1 MHKLKWF
8 QVVIALIIGVVFSAS
23 EKMSANEL
31 SFGVQI
37 ETSEYQR
44 HATAGYFDLI
54 LVPGQKTQV
63 RVQLTNPT
71 DRRVK
76 VGVRTATATTNA
88 NGVVDYETSQDEK
101 WARLVQVA
109 DTVTLQ
115 PKSSQFVSITIE
127 MPGTAFPGVK
137 AGGLTFYELA
147 NDQQR
152 NPAGMQIKQEYSY
165 TVALLVRNNE
175 KHVAA
180 HMREDGMTLKRRD
193 GQTDVVLRLRNQSP
207 IFHQGMTIQTRIYRG
222 KQLVMSETRRD
233 LQFAPSSRYDH
244 RTSVRQLQPGYYRV
258 ETQVTTD
265 KGRWTFTNRVRVN
278 AMAAITSQKDVVN
291 HWPIWLKFALII
303 IGGLLAF
310 IGWLLWLLIRR
321 QKQTKQQ

>member
-54 LVPGQKTQV
+54 LAPRQKTQV
-63 RVQLTNPT
+63 RVQL
-71 DRRVK
+71 
-76 VGVRTATATTNA
+76 TNA
-88 NGVVDYETSQDEK
+88 NGVVDYETSQDEQ

-109 DTVTLQ
+109 DAVTLQ
-115 PKSSQFVSITIE
+115 PKSSQFVSVAIE
-127 MPGTAFPGVK
+127 MPGSAFPGVK

-180 HMREDGMTLKRRD
+180 HMRADGMTMKRRD
-193 GQTDVVLRLRNQSP
+193 GQTDLVLRLRNQSP

-244 RTSVRQLQPGYYRV
+244 RTSVGQLQPGRYRV

-278 AMAAITSQKDVVN
+278 AMAAITSQKDAVN
-291 HWPIWLKFALII
+291 HWPIWLKLALII

>member
-54 LVPGQKTQV
+54 LAPRQKTQV

-88 NGVVDYETSQDEK
+88 NGVVDYETSQDEQ

-109 DTVTLQ
+109 DAVTLQ
-115 PKSSQFVSITIE
+115 PKSSQFVSIAIE

-180 HMREDGMTLKRRD
+180 HMRADGMTMKRRD
-193 GQTDVVLRLRNQSP
+193 GQTDLVLRLRNQSP
-207 IFHQGMTIQTRIYRG
+207 IFHQGMTIQTRIYRAN
-222 KQLVMSETRRD
+222 S
-233 LQFAPSSRYDH
+233 
-244 RTSVRQLQPGYYRV
+244 
-258 ETQVTTD
+258 
-265 KGRWTFTNRVRVN
+265 
-278 AMAAITSQKDVVN
+278 
-291 HWPIWLKFALII
+291 
-303 IGGLLAF
+303 
-310 IGWLLWLLIRR
+310 
-321 QKQTKQQ
+321 